1 MRRSREG
8 SVPRQHPVVEVNQS
22 SLSFQEFLA
31 FLLEATKAMLP
42 QVFDEVEQNEQCAE
56 LLKVKLLP
64 LAVSNSDDR
73 CIQNAKIA

>member
-31 FLLEATKAMLP
+31 FLLEATKAMLG
-42 QVFDEVEQNEQCAE
+42 QVLDEVEQNE
-56 LLKVKLLP
+56 
-64 LAVSNSDDR
+64 
-73 CIQNAKIA
+73 